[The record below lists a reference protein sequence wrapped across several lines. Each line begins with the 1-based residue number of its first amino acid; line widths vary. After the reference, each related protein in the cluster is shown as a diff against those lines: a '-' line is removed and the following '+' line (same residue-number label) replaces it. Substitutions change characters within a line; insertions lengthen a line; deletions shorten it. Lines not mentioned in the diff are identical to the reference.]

1 MISNIYVGNIE
12 TTIDLGQR
20 GTVGLN
26 RSNSDQILRQ
36 EQISS
41 KIHLAIRE
49 MLNTKQEQSKLDP
62 KVGSY
67 EISTQLC
74 PTMSSRIGHAICSLH
89 RDLKPTS

>member
-12 TTIDLGQR
+12 TTRDLGQR
-20 GTVGLN
+20 GTVGAN

-49 MLNTKQEQSKLDP
+49 MLNSKQDQAKLDP

-74 PTMSSRIGHAICSLH
+74 PTMSSRIGQAICSLH
-89 RDLKPTS
+89 RDLQPTS

>member
-12 TTIDLGQR
+12 TTRDLGQHT
-20 GTVGLN
+20 TVGLN

-49 MLNTKQEQSKLDP
+49 MLNSKQEQAKLEP
-62 KVGSY
+62 KVGAY
-67 EISTQLC
+67 EMSTQLC
-74 PTMSSRIGHAICSLH
+74 PTMSSRIGQAICSLH
-89 RDLKPTS
+89 RDLQPTS